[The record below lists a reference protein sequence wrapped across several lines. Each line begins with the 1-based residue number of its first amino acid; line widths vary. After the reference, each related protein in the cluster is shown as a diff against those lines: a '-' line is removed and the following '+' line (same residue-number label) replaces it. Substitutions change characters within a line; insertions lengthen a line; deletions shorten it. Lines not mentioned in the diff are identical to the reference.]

1 MDPKPH
7 PFPDGLLILS
17 LTDPGMKTLID
28 GTNVIKDHGLVG
40 LILER
45 LQSAL
50 FCMVYFLDNA
60 PNYLVVGCVI
70 QKRFIYVYIF
80 QLYFFREKNFRKFS

>member
-1 MDPKPH
+1 M
-7 PFPDGLLILS
+7 ILS

-28 GTNVIKDHGLVG
+28 GTNAIKDHGLVG

-50 FCMVYFLDNA
+50 FCMVSFLDIA
-60 PNYLVVGCVI
+60 PDYLVRCVSKREQKNKVPII
-70 QKRFIYVYIF
+70 QLLDILMAHLSHF
-80 QLYFFREKNFRKFS
+80 